1 MAMLLTLVCTGVV
14 LAEEVSQ
21 PKDTA
26 SPKQPTMETAVG
38 TSVTSSENAGET
50 KQEKTEV
57 SKFRMGIGD
66 IQYKAARSERD
77 KDRQAYGNRTPD
89 EDTRA
94 FIDMLTTSIA
104 KTRKFEVIERDRMA
118 DILKE
123 QAIGDYGLVEKETAQ
138 KMGTIKGVDFIVLGG
153 ITEYGFQ
160 SKGGGVAGFDAAS
173 AKAVMAVDVRIVNAE
188 TGKLVIAETVSQE
201 KKAASAVKIA
211 PSIVGRV
218 IPSGG
223 QTGGA
228 SFAENNEKVLS
239 DVMRDCADSIANLIV
254 STIYPIK
261 IISVG
266 SDGTIMLNYGSG
278 FMNKDEILDV
288 FSQGQEVIDPDTKE
302 VLGKEEQKAGMI
314 KITDVQAKFSKSVAI
329 EGADKLS
336 KGMVCRKLPKEQM
349 EKAANTK
356 AHDEKQKKLKK
367 SGLD

>member
-188 TGKLVIAETVSQE
+188 TGKLCWTLE
-201 KKAASAVKIA
+201 
-211 PSIVGRV
+211 VGPKV
-218 IPSGG
+218 WGSPLVADGKVYLG
-223 QTGGA
+223 TGGRPTLWVLA
-228 SFAENNEKVLS
+228 HGRQLKVLS
-239 DVMRDCADSIANLIV
+239 QIRMRS
-254 STIYPIK
+254 
-261 IISVG
+261 
-266 SDGTIMLNYGSG
+266 
-278 FMNKDEILDV
+278 EILNTPV
-288 FSQGQEVIDPDTKE
+288 AANGVLFVATYRHLYAIQGQ
-302 VLGKEEQKAGMI
+302 
-314 KITDVQAKFSKSVAI
+314 AKK
-329 EGADKLS
+329 
-336 KGMVCRKLPKEQM
+336 P
-349 EKAANTK
+349 
-356 AHDEKQKKLKK
+356 
-367 SGLD
+367 